1 MKFTKQ
7 IILVLFVATLVSC
20 GAYQYTTAT
29 KESNEA
35 TKEQQ
40 EQVKQEVL
48 TLITDEYK
56 QPFKLENF
64 SYKYERHWVD
74 NTCQMSFCKMEKYGT
89 YSFKI
94 KAIDN
99 PIIVMNFK
107 INDGGSTKESIKPLI
122 DSFKKT
128 QLMDAFCVGL
138 WHHYKDNKI
147 SLNSKL
153 TRQELQA
160 NDYCNDRAQT
170 QDYDNIYTRY

>member
-94 KAIDN
+94 KAVDN
-99 PIIVMNFK
+99 PIIIVDFK
-107 INDGGSTKESIKPLI
+107 MIQKDTLKESI
-122 DSFKKT
+122 DSFKKSRLKT
-128 QLMDAFCVGL
+128 IYCGSLAK
-138 WHHYKDNKI
+138 HYV
-147 SLNSKL
+147 S
-153 TRQELQA
+153 
-160 NDYCNDRAQT
+160 
-170 QDYDNIYTRY
+170 DNIHLNNTKLSENEKKANRYCDSINQKEEYNNAWTQ